1 LITCVLPCNSGVVV
15 PGDTRHGY
23 VPITSIRKQMIVD
36 STMLYVMPRMFNSF
50 MGVVSAL
57 F

>member
-15 PGDTRHGY
+15 PGDARHGY